1 VKEVANSKIKNANP
15 DSFEVYL
22 AKRKAAEEGRVWT
35 PATPATPAAASPAA
49 PAASSPAASNKPY
62 NAKDGVKEVATS
74 KIKNAN
80 PDDFATYMAKRKAAD
95 AGVAW
100 YPGYK

>member
-1 VKEVANSKIKNANP
+1 MYIRAREYVLCVFITDFDMVDLLRAFS
-15 DSFEVYL
+15 
-22 AKRKAAEEGRVWT
+22 G
-35 PATPATPAAASPAA
+35 AAAPVA
-49 PAASSPAASNKPY
+49 AASNKPY

-80 PDDFATYMAKRKAAD
+80 PDDFSTYMAKRKAAA

-100 YPGYK
+100 HPGYQ

>member
-1 VKEVANSKIKNANP
+1 MCCVCVSLTLHM
-15 DSFEVYL
+15 VYSL
-22 AKRKAAEEGRVWT
+22 RVFSG
-35 PATPATPAAASPAA
+35 AAAPVA
-49 PAASSPAASNKPY
+49 AASNKPY

-80 PDDFATYMAKRKAAD
+80 PDDFSTYMAKRKAAA

-100 YPGYK
+100 HPGYQ

>member
-35 PATPATPAAASPAA
+35 PAAPAAASPAA
-49 PAASSPAASNKPY
+49 PAASSPAGAASNKPY